1 MTRGA
6 GVDWRRHGEAIRM
19 AVASSRQSTPDGGT
33 SGVEIEF
40 NVLDGDLA
48 PLERVG
54 FGPEAR
60 SFADA
65 LHDEAL
71 PEWVR
76 GRFQLEV
83 FHWMTEATT
92 RPWFDPA
99 ATAAEARLLEAVLA
113 NVLADMGR
121 AHGRTLLALH
131 GPLPSPVSP
140 GRESIPGGWNLAR
153 RRYLERCVALFGG
166 RLATAGVHTNHSL
179 PEALLSWDFLHLP
192 LTQRRGRT
200 LETYRNDAVIRLTR
214 LLRPYCPLFIAVSA
228 ASPLTLGTVAGRPE
242 VVLGEAD
249 SHRLLAFPNPPE
261 LDVPSLYAS
270 HEDYLRISYELVRS
284 GVRFGANNW
293 TPVRARSDVE
303 PVNRNILGT
312 AEQLRDLYRR
322 GLYPAVGGVALDE
335 AERRLIEERMC
346 ARVDLPM
353 QRVEVRTDEGGD
365 DLHLATAKIAFKE
378 LLALSIYLDP
388 EHGAGYRYDA
398 GDVTRARANE
408 ELAALRGLDAEID
421 HPFGAGAVTVREWL
435 GAELEALAPLAEGL
449 GWHAHLVPLREMA
462 GGGPN
467 PARAMRS
474 LLERACGGEPRD
486 VAGRLRVPRQAVAE
500 WVADRTRRLADEAR
514 TVAAGW
520 VLGDDDRR
528 RLAGLTAG
536 LRALA
541 DRQPTAPVR
550 LTPPAPRIA
559 GLDDRSADVV
569 SLACDLIRIPSV
581 TNCAEERLDEV
592 RACARFVAGW
602 LEREGLRVRLL
613 DDGPYPAVLAAP
625 AGAGR
630 ARVTLCGHFD
640 VVQPEPDDG
649 QFEPRVEGD
658 WLWGRGAADM
668 KTVVAS
674 FMVWLREAAR
684 GTTPPPVN
692 LLLVGN
698 EENGEAER
706 WGTPH
711 VLELLRREDD
721 WTPELMVVGERTG
734 EQGTEL
740 YGRVCPSSRGIARL
754 RLTARGR
761 RGHTGTGSGPG
772 DLLDRLVEVRAVLDG
787 VLRRHL
793 TLSATDGWE
802 SAARFPF
809 LLVGEKGVYNIT
821 AGEGVLG
828 LEIRPIPEDDV
839 AAAVAEVGA
848 VARELELELA
858 VEVMEPG
865 VVCPPDDPLLAA
877 LLASVQEVSGAPA
890 VVGRKLPGSSA
901 RFAPGGRQ
909 VVWGQTGIGPHSR
922 EERHLLPSVRPYL
935 EVLDAFGRR
944 LVR

>member
-1 MTRGA
+1 MARGA
-6 GVDWRRHGEAIRM
+6 GVHWRRHGEAIRM

-33 SGVEIEF
+33 SGLEIEF
-40 NVLDGDLA
+40 NVVDGDLA

-71 PEWVR
+71 PVWVR
-76 GRFQLEV
+76 DRFQLEV

-121 AHGRTLLALH
+121 VHGRTLLALH
-131 GPLPSPVSP
+131 GPLPCPTNVS
-140 GRESIPGGWNLAR
+140 RDSIPGGWNLAR
-153 RRYLERCVALFGG
+153 RRYLERCVELFGG

-192 LTQRRGRT
+192 LSERRGRT
-200 LETYRNDAVIRLTR
+200 LETYRNDVVIRLTR

-228 ASPLTLGTVAGRPE
+228 ASPLTLGEVEGRPE

-270 HEDYLRISYELVRS
+270 HGEYLRISYDLVRN

-293 TPVRARSDVE
+293 TPVRARSDVD
-303 PVNRNILGT
+303 PVNRNILGA
-312 AEQLRDLYRR
+312 AEQLRELYRR
-322 GLYPAVGGVALDE
+322 GLYPAAGEVGLAE

-365 DLHLATAKIAFKE
+365 DLALATAKIAFKE
-378 LLALSIYLDP
+378 LLALSIYVDP

-398 GDVTRARANE
+398 DDVARARDNE
-408 ELAALRGLDAEID
+408 DRAARRGLDAEVD
-421 HPFGAGAVTVREWL
+421 GPFGAGAVTVREWL
-435 GAELEALAPLAEGL
+435 GAELELLAPLAEGL
-449 GWHAHLVPLREMA
+449 GWSAYLEPLREMA

-467 PARAMRS
+467 PAGAMRS
-474 LLERACGGEPRD
+474 LLARACRGEPCD
-486 VAGRLRVPRQAVAE
+486 GAGRLRVARQAVAE

-520 VLGDDDRR
+520 VLGDDDRQ

-569 SLACDLIRIPSV
+569 SLACELIRIPSV

-592 RACARFVAGW
+592 RACAGFVAGW
-602 LEREGLRVRLL
+602 LDREGLRVRLL
-613 DDGPYPAVLAAP
+613 DDAPYPAVLAIP
-625 AGAGR
+625 PGTGP

-649 QFEPRVEGD
+649 QFQPRVEGD

-674 FMVWLREAAR
+674 FMVWLREVAR
-684 GTTPPPVN
+684 RRPAPPVN

-711 VLELLRREDD
+711 VLELLAREHG
-721 WTPELMVVGERTG
+721 WAPELMVVGERTG
-734 EQGTEL
+734 EEGAEL
-740 YGRVCPSSRGIARL
+740 YGRVCPASRGVARL
-754 RLTARGR
+754 CLTAHGR
-761 RGHTGTGSGPG
+761 RGHTGTGAGPG
-772 DLLDRLVEVRAVLDG
+772 DLLDRLVEARGVLDG
-787 VLRRHL
+787 ILRRHL
-793 TLSATDGWE
+793 TLSAADGWE
-802 SAARFPF
+802 SSARFPF
-809 LLVGEKGVYNIT
+809 LLVGEPRVYNIT

-828 LEIRPIPEDDV
+828 LEIRPIPGDDV
-839 AAAVAEVGA
+839 AAVVAEIGM
-848 VARELELELA
+848 VARELDLELA
-858 VEVMEPG
+858 IEVMEPG
-865 VVCPPDDPLLAA
+865 VVCPPDDPLLGA
-877 LLASVQEVSGAPA
+877 LLAAVEEISGAPA
-890 VVGRKLPGSSA
+890 VVGRKKPGSSA

-909 VVWGQTGIGPHSR
+909 VVWGQAGVGPHSR
-922 EERHLLPSVRPYL
+922 EERHYLPSVAPYL
-935 EVLDAFGRR
+935 NVLDAFGRR
-944 LVR
+944 LLE

>member
-1 MTRGA
+1 MARGA
-6 GVDWRRHGEAIRM
+6 GVDWRRHGETIRM

-33 SGVEIEF
+33 SGIEIEF
-40 NVLDGDLA
+40 NVVDGDLA

-71 PEWVR
+71 PGWVR
-76 GRFQLEV
+76 DRFQLEV

-99 ATAAEARLLEAVLA
+99 ATAAEARLLEAVLS

-121 AHGRTLLALH
+121 LFGRTLLALN
-131 GPLPSPVSP
+131 GPLPRPV
-140 GRESIPGGWNLAR
+140 GADRDSIPGGWNLAR
-153 RRYLERCVALFGG
+153 RRYLERCVDLFGG

-192 LTQRRGRT
+192 LSERRHRT
-200 LETYRNDAVIRLTR
+200 LESYRNETVIRLTR
-214 LLRPYCPLFIAVSA
+214 LLRPYCPLFIAISA
-228 ASPLTLGTVAGRPE
+228 ASPLTVAEVAGRTE

-249 SHRLLAFPNPPE
+249 SYRLLAFPNPPE
-261 LDVPSLYAS
+261 LDVPLLYAS
-270 HEDYLRISYELVRS
+270 HGDYLRISYDLVRG

-322 GLYPAVGGVALDE
+322 GLYPASRGADLAE

-365 DLHLATAKIAFKE
+365 DLALATAKIAFKE

-398 GDVTRARANE
+398 DDVARARCNE
-408 ELAALRGLDAEID
+408 DRAARRGLEAEVRD
-421 HPFGAGAVTVREWL
+421 PFGPGTVRVREWL
-435 GAELEALAPLAEGL
+435 AAELEVLAPLAEAL
-449 GWHAHLVPLREMA
+449 DWSAHLEPLREMA

-467 PARAMRS
+467 PAGAMRA
-474 LLERACGGEPRD
+474 LIERSCRGEPRD
-486 VAGRLRVPRQAVAE
+486 GAGRLRVPCQAVVELAAE
-500 WVADRTRRLADEAR
+500 RTRRLADEAR
-514 TVAAGW
+514 IVAAGW
-520 VLGDDDRR
+520 VLGDDDRQ

-541 DRQPTAPVR
+541 ERQPAAPVR
-550 LTPPAPRIA
+550 LTPPVPRVA
-559 GLDDRSADVV
+559 GLDGPVGDVV

-581 TNCAEERLDEV
+581 TNCAHERLDEV
-592 RACARFVAGW
+592 RACAGFVAGW

-613 DDGPYPAVLAAP
+613 DDAPYPAVVAAP
-625 AGAGR
+625 PGAGR

-684 GTTPPPVN
+684 GGSPPPVN

-711 VLELLRREDD
+711 VLELLAREDG
-721 WTPELMVVGERTG
+721 WAPELMVVGERTG
-734 EQGTEL
+734 EEGHEL
-740 YGRVCPSSRGIARL
+740 YGRVCPASRGVARL

-772 DLLDRLVEVRAVLDG
+772 DLLDRLVEVRGVLDG
-787 VLRRHL
+787 ILRRHL
-793 TLSATDGWE
+793 TLSAADGWE
-802 SAARFPF
+802 SSARFPF
-809 LLVGEKGVYNIT
+809 LLVGEPGVYNIT

-839 AAAVAEVGA
+839 AAAVAEIGA
-848 VARELELELA
+848 VARELDLELE

-865 VVCPPDDPLLAA
+865 VVCPPGDPLLAT
-877 LLASVQEVSGAPA
+877 LLAAVEEVSGAPA
-890 VVGRKLPGSSA
+890 AVGRKKPGSSA

-909 VVWGQTGIGPHSR
+909 VVWGQTGVGPHSR
-922 EERHLLPSVRPYL
+922 EERHYLPSIGPYL
-935 EVLDAFGRR
+935 EVLTRFGRR
-944 LVR
+944 LQL